1 MKKNR
6 FYLAAVSLLLA
17 VTSSA
22 CFGQAVVTNTN
33 DSGAGSLRQAILSG
47 LETIDF
53 DSSVFSTPQTILLN
67 SDFGTVSHSV
77 DIRGPGANLLTVDGQ
92 DFENGRP
99 LFSFGPSVNS
109 SLSGFTL
116 TGGRDTTST
125 SDVGGI
131 VLRGALELTDFV
143 LTDNFGTGIFV
154 TGQSQLTVS
163 NSTISD
169 NGDEGIFT
177 RGNVTLSG
185 VTISGNGEEGIFQ
198 QGGTVTALQSTIA
211 ENQEEGVFLQ
221 IGSLQ
226 VSQSTIARN
235 GGTGVIVSG
244 TAGIENSII
253 ADNSGGDVDVFAFDG
268 AVTINNSLIQ
278 DASEITNGVNGN
290 IVGEA
295 LLGALT
301 DNGGGT
307 LTILPD
313 VGSSAID
320 SGNNFE
326 GLIADQR
333 GFSRVTGSA
342 IDLGAVEVGSVAVPE
357 PNSLILVGLGM
368 VAAFCRRK
376 RGYKETRVGVEPT
389 YSGLQPDA

>member
-6 FYLAAVSLLLA
+6 FYLSAVSLLLA

-99 LFSFGPSVNS
+99 LFFFGPSVNS

-131 VLRGALELTDFV
+131 FLQGALELTDFV
-143 LTDNFGTGIFV
+143 LTDNFGTGIFA
-154 TGQSQLTVS
+154 TSQSQLTVS

-221 IGSLQ
+221 SGSLQ

-235 GGTGVIVSG
+235 GGTGVFVGG

-253 ADNSGGDVDVFAFDG
+253 ADNSGGDVNVGGFDG

-295 LLGALT
+295 LLGELT

-320 SGNNFE
+320 SGNSFE

-368 VAAFCRRK
+368 VVAFCRRK

>member
-6 FYLAAVSLLLA
+6 FYLSAVSLLLA

-67 SDFGTVSHSV
+67 SDFGIVSHSV

-99 LFSFGPSVNS
+99 LFFFGSSVNS

-131 VLRGALELTDFV
+131 FLQGALELTDFV
-143 LTDNFGTGIFV
+143 LTDNFGTGIFA
-154 TGQSQLTVS
+154 TSQSQLTVS

-221 IGSLQ
+221 SGSLQ

-235 GGTGVIVSG
+235 GGTGVFVGG

-253 ADNSGGDVDVFAFDG
+253 ADNSGGDVNVGGFDG

-295 LLGALT
+295 LLGELT

-320 SGNNFE
+320 SGNSFE

-368 VAAFCRRK
+368 VAGFCRRK

>member
-6 FYLAAVSLLLA
+6 FYLSAVSLLLA

-67 SDFGTVSHSV
+67 SDFGIVSHSV

-99 LFSFGPSVNS
+99 LFFFGSSVNS

-131 VLRGALELTDFV
+131 FLQGALELTDFV

-185 VTISGNGEEGIFQ
+185 VTISGNGKEGIFQ

-221 IGSLQ
+221 SGSLQ

-235 GGTGVIVSG
+235 GGTGVFVGG

-253 ADNSGGDVDVFAFDG
+253 ADNSGGDVNVGGFDG

-295 LLGALT
+295 LLGELT

-320 SGNNFE
+320 SGNSFE

>member
-6 FYLAAVSLLLA
+6 FYLSAVSLLLA

-131 VLRGALELTDFV
+131 FLQGALELTDFV

-320 SGNNFE
+320 SGNSFE

>member
-6 FYLAAVSLLLA
+6 FYLSAVSLLLA

-99 LFSFGPSVNS
+99 LFFFGPSVNS

-131 VLRGALELTDFV
+131 FLQGALELTDFV
-143 LTDNFGTGIFV
+143 LTDNFGTGIFA
-154 TGQSQLTVS
+154 TSQSQLTVS

-185 VTISGNGEEGIFQ
+185 VTISGNGEDGIFQ

-221 IGSLQ
+221 SGSLQ

-235 GGTGVIVSG
+235 GGTGVFVGG

-253 ADNSGGDVDVFAFDG
+253 ADNSGGDVNVGGFDG

-295 LLGALT
+295 LLGELT

-320 SGNNFE
+320 SGNSFE

>member
-6 FYLAAVSLLLA
+6 FYLSAVSLLLA

-67 SDFGTVSHSV
+67 SDFGIVSHSV

-99 LFSFGPSVNS
+99 LFFFGSSVNS

-253 ADNSGGDVDVFAFDG
+253 ADNSGGDVNVGGFDG

-295 LLGALT
+295 LLGELT

-320 SGNNFE
+320 SGNSFE

>member
-6 FYLAAVSLLLA
+6 FYLSAVSLLLA

-67 SDFGTVSHSV
+67 SDFGIVSHSV

-99 LFSFGPSVNS
+99 LFFFGSSVNS

-131 VLRGALELTDFV
+131 FLQGALELTDFV
-143 LTDNFGTGIFV
+143 LTDNFGTGIFA
-154 TGQSQLTVS
+154 TSQSQLTVS

-221 IGSLQ
+221 SGSLQ

-235 GGTGVIVSG
+235 GGTGVFVGG

-253 ADNSGGDVDVFAFDG
+253 ADNSGGDVNVGGFDG

-295 LLGALT
+295 LLGELT

-320 SGNNFE
+320 SGNSFE

>member
-6 FYLAAVSLLLA
+6 FYLSAVSLLLA

-33 DSGAGSLRQAILSG
+33 DSGAGSLREAILSG

-67 SDFGTVSHSV
+67 SDFGIVSHSV

-99 LFSFGPSVNS
+99 LFFFGPSVNS

-131 VLRGALELTDFV
+131 FLQGTLELTDFV
-143 LTDNFGTGIFV
+143 LTDNFGTGIFA
-154 TGQSQLTVS
+154 TSQSQLTVS

-169 NGDEGIFT
+169 NGDGGIFT
-177 RGNVTLSG
+177 RGNVTLSD
-185 VTISGNGEEGIFQ
+185 VTISGNGQEGIFQ

-221 IGSLQ
+221 GGSLQ

-235 GGTGVIVSG
+235 GGTGVFVGG

-253 ADNSGGDVDVFAFDG
+253 ADNSGGDVGVGGFDG

-295 LLGALT
+295 LLGELT

-320 SGNNFE
+320 SGNSFE

-376 RGYKETRVGVEPT
+376 RVYKETRVGVEPT

>member
-6 FYLAAVSLLLA
+6 FYLSAVSLLLA

-67 SDFGTVSHSV
+67 SDFGIVSHSV

-99 LFSFGPSVNS
+99 LFFFGSSVNS

-131 VLRGALELTDFV
+131 FLQGALELTDFV
-143 LTDNFGTGIFV
+143 LTDNFGTGIFA
-154 TGQSQLTVS
+154 TSQSQLTVS

-235 GGTGVIVSG
+235 GGTGVFVGG

-253 ADNSGGDVDVFAFDG
+253 ADNSGGDVNVGGFDG

-295 LLGALT
+295 LLGELT

-320 SGNNFE
+320 SGNSFE

>member
-6 FYLAAVSLLLA
+6 FYLSAVSLLLA

-67 SDFGTVSHSV
+67 SDFGIVSHSV

-99 LFSFGPSVNS
+99 LFFFGSSVNS

-131 VLRGALELTDFV
+131 FLRGALELTDFV
-143 LTDNFGTGIFV
+143 LTDNFGTGIFA
-154 TGQSQLTVS
+154 TSQSQLTVS

-221 IGSLQ
+221 SGSLQ

-235 GGTGVIVSG
+235 GGTGVFVGG

-253 ADNSGGDVDVFAFDG
+253 ADNSGGDVNVGGFDG

-295 LLGALT
+295 LLGELT

-320 SGNNFE
+320 SGNSFE

>member
-6 FYLAAVSLLLA
+6 FYLSAVSLLLA

-320 SGNNFE
+320 SGNSFE

>member
-6 FYLAAVSLLLA
+6 FYLSAVSLLLA

-99 LFSFGPSVNS
+99 LFFFGSSVNS

-131 VLRGALELTDFV
+131 FLQGALELTDFV
-143 LTDNFGTGIFV
+143 LTDNFGTGIFA
-154 TGQSQLTVS
+154 TSQSQLTVS

-221 IGSLQ
+221 SGSLQ

-235 GGTGVIVSG
+235 GGTGVFVGG

-253 ADNSGGDVDVFAFDG
+253 ADNSGGDVNVGGFDG

-295 LLGALT
+295 LLGELT

-320 SGNNFE
+320 SGNSFE